1 MKKAKLICTLC
12 AAMMMTAVMYGGAL
26 CAGAENNNETEVI
39 PVSETVEKSI
49 SDCEVK
55 VTNGGYTYNGAEK
68 KPPVTVTDGDTVLKE
83 GTDYSLEYSDN
94 INAGNGKV
102 TVTGMG
108 EYTGTKEQSF
118 TIMAARL
125 EGYKLSISQSELI
138 YNGKAQKPDVT
149 VSNKKGT
156 LVSGKDYTVIYSE
169 NTNVGTAVV
178 SVRGIGNYAG
188 ALSGTFKI
196 VEDTPAEVT
205 GMKAAG
211 NTASTVGLS
220 WNKVDRAEGYAIYL
234 YNKTAKKWQLYKLT
248 TATKLT
254 VTGLNDGEAY
264 AFTARAYRMK
274 NGKYI
279 LSKTFKNFKTST
291 CPKQVDYKITR
302 IGKGTADIQWT
313 RVKGAT
319 SYAVIYKPS
328 MNDEWRKVCVVN
340 NRTSS
345 YTMKSGLKYGVKGYI
360 TVRAYRNYEGVI
372 RASDFYLRSLTPVK
386 RDINDLKRQLDDKIV
401 YLPGEWSVYVK
412 NLRTQ
417 ESFSLNNKQHYAAS
431 VMKLFCMTAV
441 YQKIENGEIKET
453 ADLNYWLDELISH
466 SSNVAFNVLVLRY
479 GKTMVRDWIQANG
492 YNQTIQVEGYHGG
505 PNYADTVIGSGTNW
519 VTPED
524 CGRLFED
531 IYWGRC
537 ISKTASA
544 KMLRLL
550 ENQEYTYKIPASLP
564 SGVHTANKTG
574 DYFDVTHDCAIVWQD
589 GEPYVVCIMCSAEG
603 QGYQCA
609 KHLRTLSRMIY
620 DYFLYNK

>member
-49 SDCEVK
+49 SACEVK

-68 KPPVTVTDGDTVLKE
+68 KPSVIVTDGDTLLEE
-83 GTDYSLEYSDN
+83 GTDYSLSYSDN
-94 INAGNGKV
+94 INAGTAKI
-102 TVTGMG
+102 TVSGMG
-108 EYTGTKEQSF
+108 SYTGSQEQTF
-118 TIMAARL
+118 TIMSARL

-248 TATKLT
+248 TAVKLT
-254 VTGLNDGEAY
+254 VTGLDDGEAY

-291 CPKQVDYKITR
+291 CPKQVDYKIIR

-386 RDINDLKRQLDDKIV
+386 RDINDLKRQLDDKID

-492 YNQTIQVEGYHGG
+492 YNQTVQVGGYYGG

-537 ISKTASA
+537 ISRTASA

-574 DYFDVTHDCAIVWQD
+574 DYFDVTHDCAIVWQN